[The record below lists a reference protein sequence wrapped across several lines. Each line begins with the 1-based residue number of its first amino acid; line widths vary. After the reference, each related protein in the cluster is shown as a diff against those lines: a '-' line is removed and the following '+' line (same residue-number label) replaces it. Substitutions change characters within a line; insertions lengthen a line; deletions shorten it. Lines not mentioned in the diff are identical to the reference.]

1 MCHCVAGGLARDL
14 IRAARSVVRAAA
26 NLITASEG
34 SNAPGDS
41 DDPVEYLLASELPEP
56 RDLTIDII
64 AESVIHDE
72 LRRKARAISH
82 IASDVGFLETTEFQD
97 LLYATAS
104 RVSPGEPI
112 LNVIDLLTKPCS
124 AESAAIAGL
133 RFEFATY
140 AYYCATLQDVFNGQ
154 LDIERIIDASS
165 QPGNPGSFDTLA
177 SARNAFT
184 MNTMLA
190 WRLITEFRSAWS
202 MDTREPPSGLLT
214 PPIGPAAT
222 SADS

>member
-1 MCHCVAGGLARDL
+1 
-14 IRAARSVVRAAA
+14 
-26 NLITASEG
+26 LITATEG
-34 SNAPGDS
+34 SNTPGDS
-41 DDPVEYLLASELPEP
+41 EDPVEYLLASELPEP
-56 RDLTIDII
+56 RDLTIETI
-64 AESVIHDE
+64 AEAVIHDE

-82 IASDVGFLETTEFQD
+82 VASDVGSSLETTEFQD
-97 LLYATAS
+97 LLYNTAS
-104 RVSPGEPI
+104 RVSLGESI
-112 LNVIDLLTKPCS
+112 LNVIDLLAKPCS

-154 LDIERIIDASS
+154 LDIERVIDATS
-165 QPGNPGSFDTLA
+165 QPGNPGSFDALA

-184 MNTMLA
+184 LNTMLA
-190 WRLITEFRSAWS
+190 WHLITEFRSAWS
-202 MDTREPPSGLLT
+202 MDTREPPSGLST